1 MSKEAVKIRL
11 KLPRE
16 LHQDVA
22 VDANIRVHSMV
33 QEIIE
38 KLQQSVDENEA
49 VMVSDRLQRL
59 IYAKS
64 LAYSAMP

>member
-1 MSKEAVKIRL
+1 MSKKTVKIRL

-22 VDANIRVHSMV
+22 VDANIRAHSMV